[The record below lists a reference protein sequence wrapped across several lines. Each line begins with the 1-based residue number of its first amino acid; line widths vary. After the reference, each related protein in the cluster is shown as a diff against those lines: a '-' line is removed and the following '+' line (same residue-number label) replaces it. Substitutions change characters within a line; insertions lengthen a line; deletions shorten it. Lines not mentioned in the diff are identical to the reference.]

1 MILRPPDYE
10 SGATNQLSY
19 GTFFLL
25 LFGDFCVGLRILSR
39 SLPLGNSL
47 HRHLSALKSLKNK
60 LRKSFKELIIFAP
73 SGVKP
78 DGSANIRIYFDLPQN
93 KLVLGHNRKLVEFD
107 FDLNTA

>member
-1 MILRPPDYE
+1 MAFSWSQQGMILRPPDYE

-25 LFGDFCVGLRILSR
+25 LFGDFCVGAE
-39 SLPLGNSL
+39 N
-47 HRHLSALKSLKNK
+47 LKNK

-78 DGSANIRIYFDLPQN
+78 DGNANIRIYFDLPQN